1 MSSGWTVDTL
11 KAHHDQR
18 FADGETAVRAALLA
32 QKELATMAL
41 NNAERAVAKAE
52 AAAEK
57 RFDAVNEFRA
67 ALGDQQRTLMQRAE
81 AELELESLKVMVE
94 KLETRLAQ
102 FEARNRG
109 IAGGYNIAIGVVGII
124 AVVLSIFLVL
134 RK

>member
-1 MSSGWTVDTL
+1 MSEWTVDTL

-41 NNAERAVAKAE
+41 TNAERAVAKAE

-57 RFDAVNEFRA
+57 RFEAVNEFRA
-67 ALGDQQRTLMQRAE
+67 TLGDQQRTLMPRAE
-81 AELELESLKVMVE
+81 AEIELGALKVMVE

-109 IAGGYNIAIGVVGII
+109 IAGGYSIAIGVVGVI
-124 AVVLSIFLVL
+124 AVVLSIFLAV
-134 RK
+134 RE

>member
-1 MSSGWTVDTL
+1 MP
-11 KAHHDQR
+11 
-18 FADGETAVRAALLA
+18 
-32 QKELATMAL
+32 
-41 NNAERAVAKAE
+41 
-52 AAAEK
+52 
-57 RFDAVNEFRA
+57 
-67 ALGDQQRTLMQRAE
+67 RAE